1 MCFQLVQIRIFRQKL
16 CKIFRS
22 AKCIKIS
29 KYCVSFQFSRIFHPD
44 MSRIGKH
51 TEHFLLNLLR
61 LFRQIDT
68 VPERFAHF
76 RFSVNSRKPQT
87 CLIFREKDLRIY
99 KCIPIYGIKLMND
112 LFCLFDHRHLIFADR
127 NSRRLKRRN
136 IRRLTDRICEKSYR
150 NTRLEITHFNLC
162 FYSRVSLK
170 S

>member
-1 MCFQLVQIRIFRQKL
+1 
-16 CKIFRS
+16 
-22 AKCIKIS
+22 
-29 KYCVSFQFSRIFHPD
+29 
-44 MSRIGKH
+44 
-51 TEHFLLNLLR
+51 
-61 LFRQIDT
+61 
-68 VPERFAHF
+68 
-76 RFSVNSRKPQT
+76 
-87 CLIFREKDLRIY
+87 
-99 KCIPIYGIKLMND
+99 MND